1 MQKEECT
8 LADDR
13 NRDITI
19 RNIIYMSDKDA
30 QYDKIAKE
38 IMGNK
43 NILAYVLVNT
53 VEEFYGMDPKE
64 AVTYIEGEPYIG
76 IVPTDPGLTNAV
88 RMEEGKK
95 INGLNTEN
103 SELNEGVIY
112 FDILFFVRTRDQ
124 KSKIIVNIEIQ
135 KDEPSEYGIL
145 NRAIFYVCRE
155 ISSQKEREFVKSEY
169 NNIKQVY
176 SIWLCLN
183 QIDDSLQY
191 IYFTKEELKGK
202 MTWKGRMKI
211 PNIIMIGLSKKLPE
225 LKKENMLHRF
235 LGTLLSNQLE
245 AQEKIEILE
254 KEYGFPV
261 EEKMKGEIDRMCNLS
276 QGIRESGRVEG
287 RIEGENC
294 AMKLIEKLMAKGRM
308 EDCHRVIKDGAYRRQ
323 LMQEFNI
330 R

>member
-1 MQKEECT
+1 MTPTSVGGEQQISISGGSQSPIGYSLWQDC
-8 LADDR
+8 R
-13 NRDITI
+13 
-19 RNIIYMSDKDA
+19 DA
-30 QYDKIAKE
+30 QKK
-38 IMGNK
+38 
-43 NILAYVLVNT
+43 YV
-53 VEEFYGMDPKE
+53 MHC
-64 AVTYIEGEPYIG
+64 
-76 IVPTDPGLTNAV
+76 
-88 RMEEGKK
+88 M
-95 INGLNTEN
+95 
-103 SELNEGVIY
+103 
-112 FDILFFVRTRDQ
+112 TRISQ
-124 KSKIIVNIEIQ
+124 QECR
-135 KDEPSEYGIL
+135 GIL
-145 NRAIFYVCRE
+145 E
-155 ISSQKEREFVKSEY
+155 
-169 NNIKQVY
+169 

-225 LKKENMLHRF
+225 VKKENMLHRF

-254 KEYGFPV
+254 KEYGFLV
-261 EEKMKGEIDRMCNLS
+261 EEKMKGEINSMCNLS